1 MQTLPIFY
9 RSWQKAELVCITCC
23 LEWSKLKW
31 MGVVG
36 PLELLVMDLS
46 RNSSFSINVCGYSL
60 YPSLSTFLKVE
71 IFTSKVFC

>member
-9 RSWQKAELVCITCC
+9 CSWQKAELVCITCC

-36 PLELLVMDLS
+36 SRELLVMDIGS
-46 RNSSFSINVCGYSL
+46 NSSSSIKVCG
-60 YPSLSTFLKVE
+60 
-71 IFTSKVFC
+71 